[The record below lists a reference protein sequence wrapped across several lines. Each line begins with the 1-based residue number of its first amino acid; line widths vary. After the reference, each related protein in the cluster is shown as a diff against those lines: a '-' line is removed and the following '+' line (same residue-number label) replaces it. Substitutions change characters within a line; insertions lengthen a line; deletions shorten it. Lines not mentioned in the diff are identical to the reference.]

1 MDGFELYERLK
12 KIDPSIEACF
22 LTSSEMYHQKIRAID
37 HCALNKELFL
47 QKPISTDD
55 LVRHG

>member
-22 LTSSEMYHQKIRAID
+22 LTSSEMYHQKIRANID
-37 HCALNKELFL
+37 RRSGKAWLILFL
-47 QKPISTDD
+47 VE
-55 LVRHG
+55 LVTTLQV